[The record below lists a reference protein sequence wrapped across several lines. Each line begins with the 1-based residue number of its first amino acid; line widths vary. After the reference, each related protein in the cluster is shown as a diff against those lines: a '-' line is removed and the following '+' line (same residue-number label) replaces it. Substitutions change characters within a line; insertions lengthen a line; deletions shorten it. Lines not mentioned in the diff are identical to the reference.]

1 MWTKQRK
8 KRRFGALIVP
18 ALAAVFLSYFGFHAW
33 HGEFGIFSSY
43 QLVDRKADL
52 EAKLAGLRSER
63 QSLEGRVLLLQDGT
77 IEKDMLD
84 EQARRAL
91 NLTAKD
97 EVTIIKSAK
106 QPIN

>member
-8 KRRFGALIVP
+8 KRRSGALIVP
-18 ALAAVFLSYFGFHAW
+18 ALATVFLSYFGFHAW
-33 HGEFGIFSSY
+33 HGEFGIYSSY
-43 QLVDRKADL
+43 QLVDRKAEL
-52 EAKLAGLRSER
+52 EAKLAGLRGER
-63 QSLEGRVLLLQDGT
+63 HALEARGLLLQDGT

-97 EVTIIKSAK
+97 EVMIIRSDR
-106 QPIN
+106 NSH